1 MVVVV
6 WTPRDE
12 NHRIISMRKANERE
26 QEFYGHTD
34 WIDED
39 DAPELTDAFFE
50 QADDEYNNSVL
61 IKRGFASKKI
71 VNLDS
76 DIIAIFKTT
85 GENWQAK
92 MNDVLR
98 EWVNCHPN
106 LQHNEG

>member
-1 MVVVV
+1 MNVNKNFM
-6 WTPRDE
+6 D
-12 NHRIISMRKANERE
+12 
-26 QEFYGHTD
+26 TD

-50 QADDEYNNSVL
+50 QADEYNNGVL
-61 IKRGFASKKI
+61 IKRGFASKEI

-76 DIIAIFKTT
+76 DIIAIFKAT

-98 EWVNCHPN
+98 EWVNSHPN
-106 LQHNEG
+106 LQHN

>member
-1 MVVVV
+1 MD
-6 WTPRDE
+6 T
-12 NHRIISMRKANERE
+12 N
-26 QEFYGHTD
+26 

-50 QADDEYNNSVL
+50 QADEYNNGVL
-61 IKRGFASKKI
+61 IKRGFASKEI

-76 DIIAIFKTT
+76 DIIAIFKAT

-98 EWVNCHPN
+98 EWVKSHPN
-106 LQHNEG
+106 LITQ

>member
-1 MVVVV
+1 MNVNKNFM
-6 WTPRDE
+6 D
-12 NHRIISMRKANERE
+12 
-26 QEFYGHTD
+26 TD

-50 QADDEYNNSVL
+50 QADEYNNGML
-61 IKRGFASKKI
+61 IKRGLASKES

-76 DIIAIFKTT
+76 DIIAIFKAT

-98 EWVNCHPN
+98 EWVKLHPN
-106 LQHNEG
+106 LSVQ

>member
-1 MVVVV
+1 M
-6 WTPRDE
+6 D
-12 NHRIISMRKANERE
+12 
-26 QEFYGHTD
+26 TD

-50 QADDEYNNSVL
+50 QADEYNNDVL
-61 IKRGFASKKI
+61 IKRGFSSRET

-76 DIIAIFKTT
+76 DIIAIFKAT

-98 EWVNCHPN
+98 EWVNSHPN
-106 LQHNEG
+106 LITQ

>member
-1 MVVVV
+1 M
-6 WTPRDE
+6 
-12 NHRIISMRKANERE
+12 NANKN
-26 QEFYGHTD
+26 FTDTD

-50 QADDEYNNSVL
+50 QADEYNNGIL
-61 IKRGFASKKI
+61 IRRGFASKEI

-76 DIIAIFKTT
+76 DIIAIFKAT

-98 EWVNCHPN
+98 EWVKLHPD
-106 LQHNEG
+106 LIAH

>member
-1 MVVVV
+1 MNVNKNFM
-6 WTPRDE
+6 D
-12 NHRIISMRKANERE
+12 
-26 QEFYGHTD
+26 TD

-50 QADDEYNNSVL
+50 QADEYNNGIL
-61 IKRGFASKKI
+61 IRRGFASKEI

-76 DIIAIFKTT
+76 DIIAIFKAT

-98 EWVNCHPN
+98 EWVKLHPD
-106 LQHNEG
+106 LIAH

>member
-1 MVVVV
+1 M
-6 WTPRDE
+6 D
-12 NHRIISMRKANERE
+12 
-26 QEFYGHTD
+26 TD

-50 QADDEYNNSVL
+50 QADEYNNGIL
-61 IKRGFASKKI
+61 IRRGFASKEI

-76 DIIAIFKTT
+76 DIIAIFKAT

-98 EWVNCHPN
+98 EWVKLHPD
-106 LQHNEG
+106 LIAH

>member
-1 MVVVV
+1 M
-6 WTPRDE
+6 
-12 NHRIISMRKANERE
+12 NANKN
-26 QEFYGHTD
+26 FMDTD

-50 QADDEYNNSVL
+50 QADEYNNDVL
-61 IKRGFASKKI
+61 IKRGFSSRET

-76 DIIAIFKTT
+76 DIIAIFKAT

-98 EWVNCHPN
+98 EWVNSHPN
-106 LQHNEG
+106 LITQ

>member
-1 MVVVV
+1 M
-6 WTPRDE
+6 
-12 NHRIISMRKANERE
+12 NANKN
-26 QEFYGHTD
+26 FMDID

-50 QADDEYNNSVL
+50 QADEYNNGVL
-61 IKRGFASKKI
+61 IKRGFVSKEI

-76 DIIAIFKTT
+76 DIIAIFKAT

-98 EWVNCHPN
+98 EWVKSHPN
-106 LQHNEG
+106 LITQ

>member
-1 MVVVV
+1 M
-6 WTPRDE
+6 D
-12 NHRIISMRKANERE
+12 
-26 QEFYGHTD
+26 TD

-50 QADDEYNNSVL
+50 QADEYNNGVL
-61 IKRGFASKKI
+61 IKRGFSSREA

-76 DIIAIFKTT
+76 DIIAIFKAT

-98 EWVNCHPN
+98 EWVKSHPN
-106 LQHNEG
+106 LITQ

>member
-1 MVVVV
+1 M
-6 WTPRDE
+6 
-12 NHRIISMRKANERE
+12 NANKN
-26 QEFYGHTD
+26 FTDTD

-50 QADDEYNNSVL
+50 QADEYNNGIL
-61 IKRGFASKKI
+61 IRRGFASKEI

-76 DIIAIFKTT
+76 DIIAIFKAT

-98 EWVNCHPN
+98 EWVKLHPN
-106 LQHNEG
+106 LIAH

>member
-1 MVVVV
+1 M
-6 WTPRDE
+6 
-12 NHRIISMRKANERE
+12 NANKN
-26 QEFYGHTD
+26 FMDTN

-50 QADDEYNNSVL
+50 QADEYNNGVL
-61 IKRGFASKKI
+61 IKRGFASKEI

-76 DIIAIFKTT
+76 DIIAIFKAT

-98 EWVNCHPN
+98 EWVKLHPD
-106 LQHNEG
+106 LIAH

>member
-1 MVVVV
+1 M
-6 WTPRDE
+6 
-12 NHRIISMRKANERE
+12 NANKN
-26 QEFYGHTD
+26 FTDTD

-50 QADDEYNNSVL
+50 QADEYNNGVL
-61 IKRGFASKKI
+61 IKRGFASKEI

-76 DIIAIFKTT
+76 DIIAIFKAT

-98 EWVNCHPN
+98 EWVKLHPD
-106 LQHNEG
+106 LIAH

>member
-1 MVVVV
+1 M
-6 WTPRDE
+6 
-12 NHRIISMRKANERE
+12 NANKN
-26 QEFYGHTD
+26 FTDTD

-50 QADDEYNNSVL
+50 QADEYNNGVL
-61 IKRGFASKKI
+61 IKRGFASKEI

-76 DIIAIFKTT
+76 DIIAIFKAT

-98 EWVNCHPN
+98 EWVKSHPD
-106 LQHNEG
+106 LITQ

>member
-1 MVVVV
+1 MD
-6 WTPRDE
+6 T
-12 NHRIISMRKANERE
+12 N
-26 QEFYGHTD
+26 

-50 QADDEYNNSVL
+50 QADEYNNGVL
-61 IKRGFASKKI
+61 IKRGFASKEI

-76 DIIAIFKTT
+76 DIIAIFKAT

-98 EWVNCHPN
+98 EWVKLHPD
-106 LQHNEG
+106 LIAH